1 MRPLFKSCKE
11 DVIQLKGKKGDK
23 SVLRYSI
30 QLVMLNKLRNFNV
43 ITEDEYAKIKSRLMQ
58 DYDII
63 SDWTA

>member
-11 DVIQLKGKKGDK
+11 DVRQLKGKKGDK